1 MLFLYG
7 AGDEDLAAKLLKQIA
22 PDIEARTLGIFGFKT
37 PPLPEEDDVLLIM
50 GAQALAQLKE
60 TGLAPK
66 NRAIQSMREEV
77 IASPRGGK
85 IMVTYSP
92 DVTWSDSANATL
104 MRYDIALAR
113 RLILTGSIAPK
124 VGKYEWVTAEK
135 FCSLVDQ
142 WAEASLKKPMAASL
156 DLETMGFYPML
167 PGKEIVTVQITN
179 KPGRAWVLHML
190 IDVQTTAQRVAVAAA
205 LHKLLNT
212 PTIKLRGANLKF
224 DLGWIWEKFS
234 IDCTNFSMDTLL
246 VGSLLDENRSNG
258 LSWHCKEH
266 TDLGGYDAPF
276 ERKYDKGKMETVPKD
291 DPDFLVYA
299 GGDVDGVLQVSEVQL
314 GLLNDQPALARFYT
328 RLLHPAV
335 RAFEK
340 VERRGLL
347 VDTERY
353 KELEDELIKE
363 RDESYAEA
371 IRLIPARIK
380 AKHAKAGLKF
390 SRPSL
395 LKDILFSEMGFD
407 LVPQKWTDGGAV
419 STDKGHLQLVLGGA
433 GNRPEAEA
441 EAFINAFSRWSSA
454 DKMLGTYVYGF
465 LEHLRPDGRF
475 HPTYLLYNGAMFES
489 SRGGSQQGGTVTG
502 RTSAKDPAVQC
513 MVGETMVLTDQGE
526 KRLDWLVA
534 KGGAGLRV
542 MTHIGQWRGI
552 VGVYENG
559 VKPVFQLDVEDNRSI
574 VCTGN
579 HPILT
584 ARGWVRADQV
594 EVGDVCYV
602 SRAQNSREDQP
613 DVLLVGGHEEPVPV
627 PDVEGLEELRGSG
640 NNGLRP
646 MAEVRELSGRHGEK
660 TEGRVFHRE
669 ARCEWKLRARKL
681 HLGHAAGA
689 IGEPEKHQ
697 EDRVRRQD
705 PDGSSVGARV
715 RDQSGS
721 SALSA
726 GTAWDA
732 HGASLEEGLPA
743 EASQFQESRVVA
755 VRLVGQRET
764 FDLTIQSSHSFVA
777 NGVVVHNTIPKHLK
791 KDQKPWPTMLRRC
804 FVAPEGHSFFE
815 CDFSQGELRV
825 TAVVAN
831 ERTMLKAYA
840 EGRDLHCVTGAGFA
854 DMSYD
859 EFKTAY
865 DRMDDKDPTL
875 DKQLAWKVETFRQQ
889 AKSANFGLLYG
900 MGAEG
905 FMIYA
910 RDSFGVHMSVAEAT
924 QRRRDFF
931 RTYPGLVDW
940 HDNTRRLVRRMGK
953 VVSPL
958 GRVRHLPLARSPN
971 SQARSSAERQAI
983 NSPIQSCLSD
993 MCLLSIVRADAE
1005 LESEGLQIVGMTHD
1019 SIYGYVPT
1027 AKAQAITARVCEI
1040 MATLPLHDLFGWKP
1054 TLEFP
1059 ADVKYG
1065 PSWGEVKKPKPLAMA
1080 A

>member
-60 TGLAPK
+60 TGLVPK

-584 ARGWVRADQV
+584 ARGWVRADEV

-602 SRAQNSREDQP
+602 S
-613 DVLLVGGHEEPVPV
+613 
-627 PDVEGLEELRGSG
+627 
-640 NNGLRP
+640 
-646 MAEVRELSGRHGEK
+646 
-660 TEGRVFHRE
+660 
-669 ARCEWKLRARKL
+669 
-681 HLGHAAGA
+681 
-689 IGEPEKHQ
+689 
-697 EDRVRRQD
+697 
-705 PDGSSVGARV
+705 

-732 HGASLEEGLPA
+732 RGASLEEGLPA